1 MQKKRFY
8 LPVLRQHDLQK
19 FKSKRLTEF
28 GHLFTVLMLDM
39 YLECSIDMNIAINN
53 PSLRR
58 KKKRVKTSFRNFRV
72 FFA

>member
-53 PSLRR
+53 PSLR
-58 KKKRVKTSFRNFRV
+58 
-72 FFA
+72 